1 MTLGEFIKKYRED
14 NNNMSMQVLADKC
27 GLSKGYISMFENNF
41 IPNNTNKPIT
51 PSVETIKK
59 LSKGMNVKFD
69 YLLSLINDDV
79 SWNEDEELY
88 TNVGLDYIKVPL
100 YSPICC
106 GDGGFNDDN
115 ILDYIPVPSLKL
127 SPRKEYFC
135 QYAKGDSMKGAGI
148 DNGDLLV
155 FEKSSTIDNGLIGC
169 FCVDEN
175 EAMCK
180 KYTLVGGNIILMPM
194 NSDYEPIAVDLLAFK
209 CIGILKKVIKDF

>member
-1 MTLGEFIKKYRED
+1 MDVGSFIHKKRIEKGLTLEELGDKVGVGKSTVRKWEVGMIKDIRR
-14 NNNMSMQVLADKC
+14 DK
-27 GLSKGYISMFENNF
+27 IA
-41 IPNNTNKPIT
+41 
-51 PSVETIKK
+51 
-59 LSKGMNVKFD
+59 
-69 YLLSLINDDV
+69 LLSQALDV
-79 SWNEDEELY
+79 SPLAILGIEEDEELY

-194 NSDYEPIAVDLLAFK
+194 NSDYEPIAVSIEAFK
-209 CIGILKKVIKDF
+209 CIGVLKKVIKDF